1 MTDWLPPKSLITS
14 NDKYRT
20 LVYSICR
27 NDLLYL
33 YEQTG
38 LIGGTVTTPT
48 GDYTALL
55 TDGFIV
61 CDGTFTVTLPPATAT
76 RKILQIK
83 NIGTGT
89 ITVDAGSETI
99 DAYHDIQLLQWDN
112 LTVLD
117 YIIGGW
123 IIL

>member
-1 MTDWLPPKSLITS
+1 MDWIAPKTLIS
-14 NDKYRT
+14 ADKYRT
-20 LVYSICR
+20 MVDSIVR
-27 NDLLYL
+27 TDLLYL
-33 YEQTG
+33 YQAT
-38 LIGGTVTTPT
+38 GTVTIPT
-48 GDYTALL
+48 SDYTALI
-55 TDGFIV
+55 TDGYIV
-61 CDGTFTVTLPPATAT
+61 CNGTFTVTLPAAAGT
-76 RKILQIK
+76 RKVLQIK
-83 NIGTGT
+83 NIGTGI